1 MLHRTGRLIALKTHL
16 VVSSIFTR
24 FSCVKISKISE
35 IDGSEGES
43 MQITFVN
50 NHPFVNN
57 FEKITLK
64 VGAALAPG
72 VEQVV

>member
-50 NHPFVNN
+50 N